1 MKNSFLVLLM
11 LAAMSVVAQKKKK
24 TDAPPVQ
31 TNQTQV
37 QPAKSTQAATT
48 KDTVPANAINPLL
61 QHYAMK
67 YQLAVQWND
76 YDIAKDA
83 LYDLIVENQGND
95 STVFDLAGYYYQN
108 RKYPSA
114 VLVAQTLLKRNPK
127 NAGALEIAAIG
138 YENLGVYDRS
148 LQSYESLY
156 LLQNNPNVLYK
167 MAALQLQLKRYREA
181 VASSDILLAAKDLD
195 ALKIGYPMPDNKTK
209 DFSMKVAVL
218 NLKGVAAM
226 EQSDKAT
233 AKTFFEQA
241 LAIAPDFP
249 PAKENLA
256 KVK

>member
-1 MKNSFLVLLM
+1 MKNSILVVLM
-11 LAAMSVVAQKKKK
+11 LAAFSGVAQKKKK
-24 TDAPPVQ
+24 TESTLPAQGNP
-31 TNQTQV
+31 TQPLPTPTAEAKKDSM
-37 QPAKSTQAATT
+37 PAHLNT
-48 KDTVPANAINPLL
+48 LL
-61 QHYAMK
+61 RHYALK

-95 STVFDLAGYYYQN
+95 STVTDLAVYYYQN
-108 RKYPSA
+108 QKYPSA

-127 NAGALEIAAIG
+127 NPGALEIAAIG
-138 YENLGVYDRS
+138 YENLGVYDRA

-156 LLQNNPNVLYK
+156 LLQNNLNVLYK

-181 VASSDILLAAKDLD
+181 AASADILLAAKDID
-195 ALKIGYPMPDNKTK
+195 SLKIGYTMPDNKTK
-209 DFSMKVAVL
+209 DFAMRVAIL
-218 NLKGVAAM
+218 NMKGVAAL
-226 EQSDKAT
+226 EQSDKVS
-233 AKTFFEQA
+233 AKKFFEQA